1 MMRHLVSA
9 ACALLL
15 GMAGAAQAQT
25 TPEQGRQGRVA
36 PVVVELFTSQ
46 GCSSCPPADAFMADL
61 VRDPNVIALSLH
73 VDYWD
78 YIGWKDTFGNPAF
91 SKRQKA
97 YARAAGNRMIYTPQM
112 IVEGADHV
120 EGNDVLA
127 VADAIRRHM
136 MRPDPV
142 LLQAERIGDQVLI
155 RAEADPPLERM
166 ARVQLVRYLPQATVT
181 IERGENAG
189 RAVTYHNIVT
199 SWNVMAEWPGAAPF
213 MMMADAPG
221 AEPVV
226 VIVQADGPAEVLA
239 AIALE

>member
-1 MMRHLVSA
+1 
-9 ACALLL
+9 
-15 GMAGAAQAQT
+15 
-25 TPEQGRQGRVA
+25 
-36 PVVVELFTSQ
+36 
-46 GCSSCPPADAFMADL
+46 
-61 VRDPNVIALSLH
+61 
-73 VDYWD
+73 
-78 YIGWKDTFGNPAF
+78 
-91 SKRQKA
+91 
-97 YARAAGNRMIYTPQM
+97 
-112 IVEGADHV
+112 
-120 EGNDVLA
+120 
-127 VADAIRRHM
+127 
-136 MRPDPV
+136 
-142 LLQAERIGDQVLI
+142 
-155 RAEADPPLERM
+155 M